1 MRLGTCCRGGGLA
14 AATLFDGGS
23 RSTCSSLFTIA
34 SFLPPWLWKVQGG
47 GGGRGREE
55 EEEEREKEE
64 EEEEGLTPVSKF
76 TCVRVTDLLSR

>member
-34 SFLPPWLWKVQGG
+34 SFLPPWLWKVQRGG
-47 GGGRGREE
+47 GKEE
-55 EEEEREKEE
+55 EEEDREEEE

-76 TCVRVTDLLSR
+76 TCVCVTDLLSR